1 MTLDLAAGVR
11 VDVWTWSVR
20 LYKSRS
26 AATTAAKAGHIRI
39 NGARAKPAQT
49 VRVGDEVR
57 TIVPDHGG
65 ACEHIVVVRQLLTK
79 RVAAPLAVA
88 AYDDLTPPPPPREQ
102 RPAPVF
108 VRERGAGRP
117 TKRDRRAL
125 DALRASRR
133 AHSFDERG
141 R

>member
-1 MTLDLAAGVR
+1 MILDPAANVR

-20 LYKSRS
+20 LYRSRS

-39 NGARAKPAQT
+39 NGVRVKPAQT

-57 TIVPDHGG
+57 TTVPDHAG
-65 ACEHIVVVRQLLTK
+65 AHEHIVVVRQLLTK

-88 AYDDLTPPPPPREQ
+88 AYDDRTPPPPPSEQ

-108 VRERGAGRP
+108 VRERGSGRP

-125 DALRASRR
+125 DALRAFHR
-133 AHSFDERG
+133 AHDLDDPG
-141 R
+141 C